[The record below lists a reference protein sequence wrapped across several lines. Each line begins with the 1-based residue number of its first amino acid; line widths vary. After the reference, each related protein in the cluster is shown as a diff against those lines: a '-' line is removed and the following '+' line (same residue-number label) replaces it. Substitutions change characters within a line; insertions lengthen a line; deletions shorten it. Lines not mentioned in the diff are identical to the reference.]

1 MERGHRLA
9 RVSSML
15 AAFFSFAAE
24 DTRGTVVTEVL
35 RLLAVMLAPMV
46 LAVGGLLLFLWHV
59 LHRSPLE

>member
-1 MERGHRLA
+1 MERGRRLA
-9 RVSSML
+9 RVPSML
-15 AAFFSFAAE
+15 AALFAFAAE
-24 DTRGTVVTEVL
+24 DTPGTVVTEVL